1 MAWSPRRRY
10 VWAAAVA
17 VLASAGAATGFLVTQ
32 DSEEEEFRK
41 SAGRKAFC
49 ETAVVL
55 DLSNAT
61 ELTPHD
67 RRHTVEDLGAAAP
80 QEIAPHFNRLTAW
93 YQHPEPDAE
102 KAARAS
108 SYRVGEFIERVC
120 DINIGGIRS

>member
-1 MAWSPRRRY
+1 MAWSLRRRH
-10 VWAAAVA
+10 VWTAAVV

-41 SAGRKAFC
+41 SAGREAFC

-55 DLSNAT
+55 DMSNAT

-67 RRHTVEDLGAAAP
+67 RRHVVEDLGDAAP
-80 QEIAPHFNRLTAW
+80 KGVAADFDRLTTW
-93 YQHPEPDAE
+93 YQHPEPDVE
-102 KAARAS
+102 EAARAS